1 MSKQIKILAA
11 FLTVLVLAVSAVSVI
26 GQAFSDDVTYY
37 TFSGNAYEIV
47 RTGSTYNSANNTCS
61 RKGGHVLY
69 INSAAEQ
76 SFITSIVSS
85 GRYWIG
91 AIYSSSSG
99 WTWAGGSSVL
109 YSNWYGETPASSTE
123 KYAYIDASTGY
134 WHNSERSN
142 SCFIIVEYEGGA
154 SKVNSANETNN
165 ENATPVTGDDP
176 QLSTVS
182 KTEETETETESVT
195 ESETYPPGETAGR
208 QSVSIVYVRETA
220 ASGFTLPP
228 APPEITDPDEELT
241 TNIISTLDIGD
252 TVYIYE
258 DTYYYQIANASEIVI
273 AYYIGTETD
282 VTIPQTIDGMPVK
295 YINHRAFQN
304 TKLTSANIPSSV
316 IAIDKSAFCN
326 TENGFTIYGAKN
338 SEAERY
344 AGDNGFDFKETS
356 FFGTENESGKN
367 GSGNTD
373 PTRTMESNKR
383 LALIVILLA
392 AIVIAAATIA
402 FFIVRREKILSAVE
416 AEEDEEN
423 AGTDDESK
431 TTTSDGYSIEY
442 DDGSGENENSDQ

>member
-142 SCFIIVEYEGGA
+142 S
-154 SKVNSANETNN
+154 
-165 ENATPVTGDDP
+165 
-176 QLSTVS
+176 
-182 KTEETETETESVT
+182 
-195 ESETYPPGETAGR
+195 
-208 QSVSIVYVRETA
+208 
-220 ASGFTLPP
+220 
-228 APPEITDPDEELT
+228 
-241 TNIISTLDIGD
+241 
-252 TVYIYE
+252 
-258 DTYYYQIANASEIVI
+258 
-273 AYYIGTETD
+273 
-282 VTIPQTIDGMPVK
+282 
-295 YINHRAFQN
+295 
-304 TKLTSANIPSSV
+304 
-316 IAIDKSAFCN
+316 
-326 TENGFTIYGAKN
+326 
-338 SEAERY
+338 
-344 AGDNGFDFKETS
+344 
-356 FFGTENESGKN
+356 
-367 GSGNTD
+367 
-373 PTRTMESNKR
+373 
-383 LALIVILLA
+383 
-392 AIVIAAATIA
+392 
-402 FFIVRREKILSAVE
+402 
-416 AEEDEEN
+416 
-423 AGTDDESK
+423 
-431 TTTSDGYSIEY
+431 
-442 DDGSGENENSDQ
+442 